1 LKTVLIVGSGPAGLM
16 AAYQLAKEGYHVQVF
31 DQKKSLSRKL
41 LVAGKGGFNLTHS
54 EPMDTFLEKLDAEIV
69 KNAVKQF
76 TNEDFRSFLKELSV
90 ETFVGSSG
98 RVFPIKGHTPSA
110 IVRKWQ
116 KAILDKGGQFYL
128 EHRLVGIKP
137 HSLSFETPKGE
148 QQFSADY
155 IVLALGGSSWKVTG
169 SDGSWT
175 TLLENASVK
184 LIPFEPSNGGLELD
198 QPYFDATWSGKSL
211 KNVALFTEH
220 YYRKGDLVWT
230 DYGIEGTPAYALNH
244 TVRNGQDVFL
254 DLKPDISPE
263 KLREKWNEKLSSTEQ
278 LRFLK
283 FSKEAIAFLKRS
295 LTKEEFTDPA
305 KLQLAVKQT
314 KLPVVGLRPLDE
326 VISTVGGVALTELN
340 DQFELRAI
348 PSVYAVGEMLDWD
361 TCTGGYLIQACVS
374 MGFVVANAI
383 VNSDRS

>member
-1 LKTVLIVGSGPAGLM
+1 M

-137 HSLSFETPKGE
+137 YSLTFETPKGE

-175 TLLENASVK
+175 TLLGNASVK
-184 LIPFEPSNGGLELD
+184 LLPFEPSNGGLVLD
-198 QPYFDATWSGKSL
+198 STYFDSTWSGKSF
-211 KNVALFTEH
+211 KNIALFTEH
-220 YYRKGDLVWT
+220 QYRKGDLVWT

-254 DLKPDISPE
+254 DLKPDISVE
-263 KLREKWNEKLSSTEQ
+263 KLEKKWNVKLSATDQ
-278 LRFLK
+278 LRSLK
-283 FSKEAIAFLKRS
+283 LSKEAIAFLKRS

-374 MGFVVANAI
+374 MGFVAANAI

>member
-1 LKTVLIVGSGPAGLM
+1 MIVGSGPAGLM

>member
-16 AAYQLAKEGYHVQVF
+16 AAYQLAQKGYRVLLF

-54 EPMDTFLEKLDAEIV
+54 EPLEMFLERLDADIV

-76 TNEDFRSFLKELSV
+76 TNEDFRSFLEELGV

-98 RVFPIKGHTPSA
+98 RVFPVKGHTPSA

-116 KAILDKGGQFYL
+116 KAILDKGGQFYS

-137 HSLSFETPKGE
+137 HSLTFETPKGE

-155 IVLALGGSSWKVTG
+155 IVLALGGASWKVTG
-169 SDGSWT
+169 SDGTWT

-184 LIPFEPSNGGLELD
+184 LLPFEPSNGGLVLD
-198 QPYFDATWSGKSL
+198 QTYFDSSWSSKSL
-211 KNVALFTEH
+211 KNIALFTERQ
-220 YYRKGDLVWT
+220 YRKGDLVWT
-230 DYGIEGTPAYALNH
+230 DYGIEGTPAYALNYA
-244 TVRNGQDVFL
+244 VRYELDIFL
-254 DLKPDISPE
+254 DLKPDLTPE
-263 KLREKWNEKLSSTEQ
+263 KLLEKWNAKLSSTEQ

-283 FSKEAIAFLKRS
+283 LSKEAIALLKRS

-305 KLQLAVKQT
+305 KLQLAIKRL

-326 VISTVGGVALTELN
+326 VISTVGGVVLTELN
-340 DQFELRAI
+340 DQFELRAM
-348 PSVYAVGEMLDWD
+348 PTVYAVGEMLDWD

-374 MGFVVANAI
+374 MGFVAANSI
-383 VNSDRS
+383 INSDRS

>member
-1 LKTVLIVGSGPAGLM
+1 M

-137 HSLSFETPKGE
+137 HSLSFETPRGE

-295 LTKEEFTDPA
+295 LIKEEFTDPA

>member
-1 LKTVLIVGSGPAGLM
+1 
-16 AAYQLAKEGYHVQVF
+16 LAKEGYHVQVF